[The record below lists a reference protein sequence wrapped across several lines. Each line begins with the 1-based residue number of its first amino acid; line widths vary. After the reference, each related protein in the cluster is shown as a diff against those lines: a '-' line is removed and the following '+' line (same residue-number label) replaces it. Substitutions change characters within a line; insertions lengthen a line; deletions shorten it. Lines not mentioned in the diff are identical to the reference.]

1 MMLCEPPLRLLVVS
15 VACALPF
22 SETAEP
28 SGEAPSKK
36 VTLPVGVAG
45 PGVGLGVTLAVKVTL
60 WPNTLGFCELIT
72 DVVVGYGLTVTV
84 VVADVVLVQPLVVTA
99 TE

>member
-72 DVVVGYGLTVTV
+72 DVVVGYGLVCCDLNDQFSFLFSQLSI
-84 VVADVVLVQPLVVTA
+84 AA
-99 TE
+99 